1 MPHSQVSSSASD
13 LLTDS
18 TRASSVNAF
27 HRPLRLSSPALNFAE
42 RNSDHLSP
50 AVEGFSFTDPETK
63 LHPPITPSD
72 GTSFEV
78 DFDEKPHAV
87 QLETSDTK
95 TPSMSQPVARSD
107 SNKRRTQHY
116 EDSLAYKEGHG
127 QSTKE
132 RIQKESP
139 VIAELRTNVIV
150 SSPPSHYDPLA
161 LTPPRS
167 KTSLPSLQIY
177 HNTSR
182 SDTVDRN
189 PPL

>member
-27 HRPLRLSSPALNFAE
+27 HRPIRSATLQFPERYTDTATLSPAL
-42 RNSDHLSP
+42 
-50 AVEGFSFTDPETK
+50 EGFSFTDPEPGVQAK
-63 LHPPITPSD
+63 IPPVVGI
-72 GTSFEV
+72 SF
-78 DFDEKPHAV
+78 DFEDKPHAIE
-87 QLETSDTK
+87 LGSKDTK
-95 TPSMSQPVARSD
+95 TPGIMSQTQTVTREN
-107 SNKRRTQHY
+107 SNRRRTQYY

-150 SSPPSHYDPLA
+150 SRY
-161 LTPPRS
+161 R
-167 KTSLPSLQIY
+167 TSA
-177 HNTSR
+177 
-182 SDTVDRN
+182 VDRKY
-189 PPL
+189 